1 MLRFILLIDKGNH
14 KKESGQISKFLD
26 VSALVELAGQ
36 KSKCFEEDLLKLV
49 DLKNISDL

>member
-1 MLRFILLIDKGNH
+1 
-14 KKESGQISKFLD
+14 
-26 VSALVELAGQ
+26 VELAGQ